1 MRALFARG
9 SEKGS
14 WVRDGDFFWRRCDG
28 SVGIF
33 WFFGMILG
41 ERGFFDG
48 FSGVLGLLVYGVWCS
63 DRRFCMIWMAEFLFD

>member
-28 SVGIF
+28 LVGIF

-41 ERGFFDG
+41 ERGFFG
-48 FSGVLGLLVYGVWCS
+48 GCLRALGLLLVYGV
-63 DRRFCMIWMAEFLFD
+63 RIGVFA